1 MNIAQRQL
9 LLKRLA
15 KSRGL
20 DVSTHA
26 EGPSSNI
33 PHLENTLSVPLSH
46 AQERMWFLHQLDPT
60 SSAYN
65 VCVLWHLKG
74 PLDHKALEDS
84 AVRVSMQHSIFRTLY
99 FTNDQ
104 GDSRQKIMPSLPP
117 EWHTEDLRK
126 YEKEEQ
132 NEKLNEIAQKA
143 STDPFDLTQKSGLR
157 LILTALEDDYHV
169 LVMIGQHISW
179 DGPSFG
185 IFSNELA
192 HGYNLYLKNDTS
204 GQSSTS
210 LQYIDFADWNRKQW
224 QTDTEKRETA
234 LAFWQKELSPLPEKL
249 DFPTDFIRTAGN
261 DESGGWCSTN
271 LDKGT
276 TASLQKLC
284 GEEQVTPFEILITT
298 IAILITRLARASEI
312 TIGTVASH
320 RNMPELNDVIG
331 NFGNVVPI
339 RLKVSPSFNFRQQLQ
354 QCAKVCRV
362 AFSNSDI
369 PFEHLLE
376 KLDVTRGESSN
387 PLLDTMVTFLA
398 HGMRPPEMD
407 GLNVEWHKHFNGT
420 TQTDLSFDALL
431 QNDCLQIQAT
441 WRKSLFHA
449 DTIPKHLQRLANL
462 LRTFA
467 NSPDQVITAESLLLK
482 EEYSQLVDSW
492 GHRPALSKK
501 APTVIDWFENIV
513 NKKPKDIA
521 VYQTRALKNQDK
533 KDATKPEEKLDFD
546 TLNARANALARWL
559 IQQNIGPEKHIAICL
574 PREKEWFVAMLAILK
589 AGASFIPIDPNY
601 PSDYIDRVVRLA
613 EPSLIFINKQASTE
627 NALTGAITQQ
637 SGKLV
642 DLHTAETA
650 AMKAGLSSANVSDNE
665 RLEKLLPE
673 HPVYT
678 VFTSGSSGQPK
689 GVVIPHSALA
699 NLLSSHKKDLYEA
712 AIQRTGRSTLRVGH
726 AWSLAFDA
734 SWQPNLWMFEGH
746 ELHLFDTDV
755 MQDPIALAQEI
766 IQRKLDFIEL
776 TPGMLDEVLPWLESG
791 VTLPSGEYLAGHIP
805 ALLGFGGEAVKAQL
819 WQKMIDLE
827 QTTGFNLYGPTE
839 TTVDTM
845 IARAEPNKSPSIGMP
860 IWGAH
865 AYVLDKSMQLAPPGI
880 PGELAISGEGLARGY
895 LGRGDLTASHFV
907 ANPYGPPSSRLYR
920 TGDRVRWL
928 QDGMMEYIGRIDEQI
943 KIRGFRVEP
952 LEVEAS
958 VERIIQLPCA
968 IVVKKNNKKVQLLC
982 FYELSN
988 QSNEAD
994 ISQALQNKC
1003 AGSLPDH
1010 LMPKHFMGVEKL
1022 PRLPNGKIDRRS
1034 LPDITLSD
1042 NHIGREPSTELEH
1055 TLCALFADVLGL
1067 EKIGV
1072 DDNFFELGGD
1082 SISVIRLVS
1091 LARRE
1096 NMLLSARQVFT
1107 ARSVAKIAL
1116 ELEQSHTANTSK
1128 PNTPIQTA
1136 YNKNCKAD
1144 QLARQMGLPLHSLIP
1159 VLLTKAGV
1167 DTGLI
1172 APHQEDTVNLKIPQ
1186 TKCFS
1191 TQNEQAL
1198 SLVLSNLGAEPQ
1210 LKKEPAD
1217 NKQRSAQIRDWCWQI
1232 ARAEFR
1238 INLKDQAANPE
1249 QKPDVEFRFLNTF
1262 ATEEEAE
1269 TELNQRHQQ
1278 VSADT
1283 NSTVKKV
1290 IHKAMISIFAYYLQ
1304 EDPEQQLHF
1313 AAFKES
1319 SKITD
1324 SALNKLLAE
1333 YQSVIQLLS
1342 KAADQEA
1349 PLTDLLPANSS
1360 TRIATP
1366 LQREMVLNCDDENDP
1381 WTIQL
1386 ELTLTSSLDPKQVE
1400 ATLERNIRRLLNKH
1414 DVLRSGYFNNGEQTF
1429 IAKDLQPDWQ
1439 YEDWSY
1445 LAKADQNKQINEF
1458 REEWESYRFTL
1469 HQPPLI
1475 RFMLIR
1481 LTDDSLTGNE
1491 WLLFIN
1497 SHHLLL
1503 DGWSTPRLL
1512 HELLNNADDIDVQV
1526 APKLAWA
1533 DYLSWLQ
1540 EQDKS
1545 QSWLYWNRE
1554 LDSLKAASVIA
1565 PARKSRTPT
1574 QDLSEVLS
1582 SSKNTSL
1589 IAAAN
1594 KINTPQA
1601 ALFQLAWAR
1610 TIATVLAQKDVVF
1623 GLFDSGRAL
1632 NLEGIESLIGML
1644 VQVVPIRINTA
1655 DKTPISEQ
1663 LKELQTKKFEWQ
1675 SLAPIH
1681 LDHLVAKEKHGEIFD
1696 TLLVIENA
1704 LEGDAE
1710 ITRATPNTTQQTT
1723 TVANIT
1729 NQRWH
1734 DSIAQ
1739 SLGLFVYPGKE
1750 LTLRLCYDP
1759 IALSHSFAQE
1769 VLLSFKTHLD
1779 DITQEI
1785 HTETTSKDESTT
1797 IRMTTP

>member
-20 DVSTHA
+20 DVSTHLD
-26 EGPSSNI
+26 PSRNI

-46 AQERMWFLHQLDPT
+46 AQERMWFLHQLDPS

-65 VCVLWHLKG
+65 VCVLWHFKG
-74 PLDHKALEDS
+74 PLDHKALKES
-84 AVRVSMQHSIFRTLY
+84 AVRISMQHSIFRTLY
-99 FTNDQ
+99 YTNDE
-104 GDSRQKIMPSLPP
+104 GNSRQKIVPSLPP

-126 YEKEEQ
+126 YEKKEQ
-132 NEKLNEIAQKA
+132 NEKLNAIAQKA

-157 LILTALEDDYHV
+157 LILTALDDDYHV
-169 LVMIGQHISW
+169 LVMIGQHIAW

-192 HGYNLYLKNDTS
+192 HGYTLSLKNDTPN
-204 GQSSTS
+204 QSSTP
-210 LQYIDFADWNRKQW
+210 LQYVDFANWHRQQW
-224 QTDTEKRETA
+224 QTNTEKRETA

-249 DFPTDFIRTAGN
+249 DFPTDFVRTAGN

-271 LDKGT
+271 LDKTT

-284 GEEQVTPFEILITT
+284 AEEQVTPFEILITT

-339 RLKVSPSFNFRQQLQ
+339 RLKVSPSFSFRQQLQ

-376 KLDVTRGESSN
+376 QLDVPRGESSN

-398 HGMRPPEMD
+398 HGMKPPEMD
-407 GLNVEWHKHFNGT
+407 GLNVEWRKHFNGT

-467 NSPDQVITAESLLLK
+467 NTPDQTIAAESLLLK
-482 EEYSQLVDSW
+482 EEYSQLIDSW

-513 NKKPKDIA
+513 NEKPKDIA
-521 VYQTRALKNQDK
+521 VYQTRALKKQDK
-533 KDATKPEEKLDFD
+533 KDATKPEEKLDFE

-559 IQQNIGPEKHIAICL
+559 IKQNIGPEKQIAICL
-574 PREKEWFVAMLAILK
+574 PREKDWFVAMLAILK

-613 EPSLIFINKQASTE
+613 EPSFIFINKQASTE
-627 NALTGAITQQ
+627 SALTDAITQQ

-642 DLHTAETA
+642 DLHTAEAA
-650 AMKAGLSSANVSDNE
+650 AMEEGLSNTNVLDNE

-699 NLLSSHKKDLYEA
+699 NLLSSHKQDLYEA
-712 AIQRTGRSTLRVGH
+712 AIKRTGRSTLRVGH

-880 PGELAISGEGLARGY
+880 PGELTISGEGLARGY

-907 ANPYGPPSSRLYR
+907 ANPYGAPGSRLYR

-968 IVVKKNNKKVQLLC
+968 IVVKKHNNKVQLLC

-988 QSNEAD
+988 QTNEAD
-994 ISQALQNKC
+994 ISQSLQNKC
-1003 AGSLPDH
+1003 ASSLPDH
-1010 LMPKHFMGVEKL
+1010 LMPKHFMGIEKL

-1042 NHIGREPSTELEH
+1042 SHIGREPSTELEH

-1067 EKIGV
+1067 KKIGV
-1072 DDNFFELGGD
+1072 DDSFFELGGD

-1091 LARRE
+1091 LARRK

-1116 ELEQSHTANTSK
+1116 ELEQSNTTK
-1128 PNTPIQTA
+1128 LKTPNQTSN
-1136 YNKNCKAD
+1136 NKNDKAN
-1144 QLARQMGLPLHSLIP
+1144 QLAKQMGLPLHSLLP
-1159 VLLTKAGV
+1159 VLLATAGV
-1167 DTGLI
+1167 STGLI
-1172 APHQEDTVNLKIPQ
+1172 ATNKQGNVNLKIQQ
-1186 TKCFS
+1186 TKCLS
-1191 TQNEQAL
+1191 TQNDQAL
-1198 SLVLSNLGAEPQ
+1198 SIMLSKLGTEFTHSKQ
-1210 LKKEPAD
+1210 L
-1217 NKQRSAQIRDWCWQI
+1217 SAKIRDWCWQI
-1232 ARAEFR
+1232 ARSEFG
-1238 INLKDQAANPE
+1238 INLEDQAATHTINRE
-1249 QKPDVEFRFLNTF
+1249 QTHDFEFRFLNPF
-1262 ATEEEAE
+1262 ATADEAE

-1278 VSADT
+1278 VSTDT
-1283 NSTVKKV
+1283 NNTMV
-1290 IHKAMISIFAYYLQ
+1290 SIFAYNLQ
-1304 EDPEQQLHF
+1304 EDPEQKLHF
-1313 AAFKES
+1313 AAFTES
-1319 SKITD
+1319 SKISD

-1333 YQSVIQLLS
+1333 YQRVIQLLS
-1342 KAADQEA
+1342 TAADQEA
-1349 PLTDLLPANSS
+1349 SLTDLLPANSS
-1360 TRIATP
+1360 TKITTP
-1366 LQREMVLNCDDENDP
+1366 LQRKMVLNCDDENDP

-1386 ELTLTSSLDPKQVE
+1386 ELTLTSSLDSKHVE
-1400 ATLERNIRRLLNKH
+1400 TTLERNTRHLLNKH
-1414 DVLRSGYFNNGEQTF
+1414 DVLRSGYFNNGEKTF
-1429 IAKDLQPDWQ
+1429 IAEDLQPDWQ
-1439 YEDWSY
+1439 YEDWSH
-1445 LAKADQNKQINEF
+1445 LTKADQNKKINAF

-1481 LTDDSLTGNE
+1481 LTNGDLLTGNE

-1512 HELLNNADDIDVQV
+1512 HELLNDADDIDAQV
-1526 APKLAWA
+1526 APTLAWA

-1554 LDSLKAASVIA
+1554 LDSIKTPSVIA
-1565 PARKSRTPT
+1565 PERQSRTPT
-1574 QDLSEVLS
+1574 QDISEVLS

-1589 IAAAN
+1589 IATAN

-1610 TIATVLAQKDVVF
+1610 TISTSLAQKDVVF

-1632 NLEGIESLIGML
+1632 NLEGIESLVGML

-1675 SLAPIH
+1675 SLVPIH
-1681 LDHLVAKEKHGEIFD
+1681 LDHLTATEKHGEFFD

-1710 ITRATPNTTQQTT
+1710 ITRASPNAKQQTT
-1723 TVANIT
+1723 TVAKIT
-1729 NQRWH
+1729 NQRWR

-1759 IALSHSFAQE
+1759 IALNHQFAQE

-1785 HTETTSKDESTT
+1785 NAETTSKDESTT
-1797 IRMTTP
+1797 PRITTP